1 MREREEYLRIGV
13 ITQPHGVHGE
23 VKVYPTTDEPERFL
37 QVEDVIIE
45 RRGIR
50 ENHRIEN
57 TKYFKQMVILKLSG
71 LSSMNDAEKY
81 RNADILIHRD
91 QSPLEEGHY
100 FIVDLIG
107 LQVYDGERH
116 VGEVTDFL
124 QTGANNVY
132 VVTKEDGKELLLP
145 DIPDCI
151 LQVDLE
157 NEKLQVH
164 VLPGLEE

>member
-13 ITQPHGVHGE
+13 ILKPHGVHGE

-37 QVEDVIIE
+37 QVKDVIIDK
-45 RRGIR
+45 GGLR
-50 ENHRIEN
+50 EDHKIEN

-81 RNADILIHRD
+81 RDANILIHRD

-107 LQVYDGERH
+107 LEVYEEDRLI
-116 VGEVTDFL
+116 GEVTDFL

-132 VVTKEDGKELLLP
+132 VVTKTNGKELLLP

-151 LQVDLE
+151 LKVDTDE
-157 NEKLQVH
+157 GKLFVH
-164 VLPGLEE
+164 VLPGLED